1 MQLRIALAG
10 AIRALRKQRQL
21 RHEDLSDAS
30 VKSKLSALERGETS
44 ITLEKFESLSE
55 GLRISPL
62 ALLALCMSQQLDTPY
77 PLLIEAALK
86 QLRVFEKEG
95 GLGILAE
102 QLTDGGVAHRKPGK
116 PQNVGSESVVREL
129 KIAGMNQSQIAR
141 ETGLALSTVHRY
153 WKRINAGNSDA
164 GEAFSDD

>member
-62 ALLALCMSQQLDTPY
+62 ALLALCMSQQQNIPY
-77 PLLIEAALK
+77 PILMDAALN
-86 QLRVFEKEG
+86 QLRAFEKEG
-95 GLGILAE
+95 GLGVLAE
-102 QLTDGGVAHRKPGK
+102 QLADGEIAHRKPGK
-116 PQNVGSESVVREL
+116 PQNTGSESVVRTL
-129 KIAGMNQSQIAR
+129 KTAGMNQSQIAR

-153 WKRINAGNSDA
+153 WKRINATESGGWD
-164 GEAFSDD
+164 E